1 MLLQF
6 TIMHHSY
13 KSKTHCYKYNN
24 FLCKKK
30 YYLHILL
37 ELLAECQFSIDMLE
51 ELVILQPL
59 MYLGQ
64 CGVSMKYMV
73 KTGSCVEEPIYQ
85 NSFRLLI

>member
-1 MLLQF
+1 M
-6 TIMHHSY
+6 
-13 KSKTHCYKYNN
+13 
-24 FLCKKK
+24 CKKK

-37 ELLAECQFSIDMLE
+37 ELLAECCVTSIFHRYAGN
-51 ELVILQPL
+51 LVILWPF

>member
-1 MLLQF
+1 
-6 TIMHHSY
+6 
-13 KSKTHCYKYNN
+13 
-24 FLCKKK
+24 
-30 YYLHILL
+30 
-37 ELLAECQFSIDMLE
+37 
-51 ELVILQPL
+51 

>member
-1 MLLQF
+1 M
-6 TIMHHSY
+6 
-13 KSKTHCYKYNN
+13 
-24 FLCKKK
+24 CKKK

-37 ELLAECQFSIDMLE
+37 ELLAECCVTSIFHRYAGKK
-51 ELVILQPL
+51 LVILWPF